1 MKHLITLT
9 LIIITNIFNTL
20 SQSNSLS
27 SFTPEGYLLKDSL
40 KCDLNLDGIIDYLL
54 VLKDKNE
61 EVAEI
66 GETLR
71 PIYILEGIKEGG
83 YRLAEKNDSIVL
95 SKNDG
100 GAFGDPYAGLVAKKN
115 YFSIEHYGGSNW
127 RWSRI
132 YTFKYDQKTKKYY
145 LHKDAGVSYH
155 TSNPNKVEKLNYH
168 KELWGKI
175 KFKDYL
181 PKD

>member
-1 MKHLITLT
+1 MKNTLT
-9 LIIITNIFNTL
+9 TLILLVTTTL
-20 SQSNSLS
+20 SYSQKSA
-27 SFTPEGYLLKDSL
+27 FTQFIPDGYILKDSL
-40 KCDLNLDGIIDYLL
+40 KCDLNLDGISDYLL

-115 YFSIEHYGGSNW
+115 YFSIEQYGGSNW

-168 KELWGKI
+168 KELWGRI
-175 KFKDYL
+175 EFKDYL
-181 PKD
+181 LKN